1 MLEEND
7 NFGKY
12 LEEFRIGDVYKHL
25 AEKTI
30 TDKDNDLFCTLTMNS
45 HPLHLDPVYARSTS
59 FGKRVVVGTFV
70 VSLTVGISV
79 PDISGKAIVNLDY
92 EKIIHDAPV
101 FLGDTLHAETEILE
115 VKESRTKPD
124 RGIVFVETRAYN
136 QNNKKVLTLRRHMW
150 NGKDNYGKL
159 VSSGI
164 YFYMIKAKSKTKFS
178 KVRKMMIIK

>member
-1 MLEEND
+1 MLYKESN

-12 LEEFRIGDVYKHL
+12 LEDFRIGDVYKHH

-30 TDKDNDLFCTLTMNS
+30 TEEDNDLFCTLTMNS

-70 VSLTVGISV
+70 AGLAVGISV
-79 PDISGKAIVNLDY
+79 PDISGKAIANLDY

-101 FLGDTLHAETEILE
+101 FLDDTLHAETEILE

-124 RGIVFVETRAYN
+124 RGIVYVETRAYN
-136 QNNKKVLTLRRHMW
+136 QNNKKVLTLRRHILIPKR
-150 NGKDNYGKL
+150 GKK
-159 VSSGI
+159 
-164 YFYMIKAKSKTKFS
+164 
-178 KVRKMMIIK
+178 